1 MDNHLSTTI
10 QEIPLDRIRI
20 PNPRSRGSR
29 QHQAIIESIAAVGLK
44 KPITVSRR
52 NSNGDDLYDL
62 VCGQGRLEAVRKLGH
77 SCIPAIVVERDEADC
92 LLMSL
97 VENVARRNHSTHE
110 LLRDI
115 QNLRQAGYS
124 DKVVAD
130 KVGLSV
136 AYLQSLMFLI
146 DRGEDRLLAAVDAG
160 TIPIAF
166 AISIARAN
174 DSEVQTALA
183 DAYAEGALKGR
194 QLAMV
199 RRLIERRS
207 HSGGGLPKPGRHI
220 AAREGKLK
228 PDQLRRMYMRESEKQ
243 RVLLKKAEITHT
255 RLAFVVQAFRELVR
269 DDEFVALLKR
279 EGLDT
284 IPRILHR
291 RIDSEIH

>member
-1 MDNHLSTTI
+1 
-10 QEIPLDRIRI
+10 
-20 PNPRSRGSR
+20 
-29 QHQAIIESIAAVGLK
+29 
-44 KPITVSRR
+44 
-52 NSNGDDLYDL
+52 
-62 VCGQGRLEAVRKLGH
+62 
-77 SCIPAIVVERDEADC
+77 
-92 LLMSL
+92 MSL

-243 RVLLKKAEITHT
+243 RVLVKKAEITHT

-284 IPRILHR
+284 IPRILDR
-291 RIDSEIH
+291 RINSEIH

>member
-1 MDNHLSTTI
+1 MDDLPSTMI
-10 QEIPLDRIRI
+10 QEIPIDRIRI

-44 KPITVSRR
+44 KPITVSKR
-52 NSNGDDLYDL
+52 NSDGDDLYDL
-62 VCGQGRLEAVRKLGH
+62 VCGQGRLEAVLKLGH
-77 SCIPAIVVERDEADC
+77 SVIPAIVVQRGEADC

-124 DKVVAD
+124 EKVVAE

-136 AYLQSLMFLI
+136 AYLQSLMFLL
-146 DRGEDRLLAAVDAG
+146 DQGEDRLLAAVDAG

-183 DAYAEGALKGR
+183 NAYAEGALKGR

-199 RRLIERRS
+199 RRLIERRA
-207 HSGGGLPKPGRHI
+207 HSGGGLPKSGRHV
-220 AAREGKLK
+220 APRDRNYT
-228 PDQLRRMYMRESEKQ
+228 PDQLRRMYIRESQRQ
-243 RVLLKKAEITHT
+243 RVLAKKAEIAHT
-255 RLAFVVQAFRELVR
+255 RLAFVVHAFQELTR
-269 DDEFVALLKR
+269 DGDFIALLKR

-284 IPRILHR
+284 IPRILDR
-291 RIDSEIH
+291 RIISEIH